1 MPSDGPSRF
10 ECAPFDRLRHPS
22 MTGAPRENRTPTER
36 FGGSRAATTPAG
48 QCVWWMPPGSNRRP
62 RAYRARALPTELDI
76 RALAEGERFERSRHV
91 AAAHRFPAGTD
102 GPLLHPSLLWASPRV
117 TASSHPGATRHLL
130 ALCLPC
136 AAGSIR
142 LDRLQWSLAFW
153 RKMEHSKPTPG
164 GALCFQGSA
173 GTSVRFIFH
182 DLVGVAG
189 FEPAAACSQ
198 SRPSGR

>member
-1 MPSDGPSRF
+1 M
-10 ECAPFDRLRHPS
+10 RLV
-22 MTGAPRENRTPTER
+22 GAVCDCFGLAEGTRTPGHRVRSTVLFQLSYSEK
-36 FGGSRAATTPAG
+36 
-48 QCVWWMPPGSNRRP
+48 
-62 RAYRARALPTELDI
+62 
-76 RALAEGERFERSRHV
+76 LAEGERFERSCHV
-91 AAAHRFPAGTD
+91 AATHRFPAGTD

-153 RKMEHSKPTPG
+153 RKMEHSEPTPC

-173 GTSVRFIFH
+173 GAPVRFIFH